1 MNKNQSYSNIVVQLR
16 GGSEYLETIELTDT
30 EEQLLLANTN
40 NAWDL
45 MCESIQA
52 RLGIEIIG
60 NYNLISYTVNGIT
73 KPLH

>member
-1 MNKNQSYSNIVVQLR
+1 MNKQQLYSNIVVQLR
-16 GGSEYLETIELTDT
+16 GGSEYLETIELTET
-30 EEQLLLANTN
+30 EEHLLLANTN

-52 RLGIEIIG
+52 RLVIEIIG

>member
-1 MNKNQSYSNIVVQLR
+1 M
-16 GGSEYLETIELTDT
+16 TIELTDT

-40 NAWDL
+40 NAWNL
-45 MCESIQA
+45 MCESIKA

-73 KPLH
+73 RPLH

>member
-1 MNKNQSYSNIVVQLR
+1 MNKQQLYSNIVVQLR

-40 NAWDL
+40 NAWNL

-52 RLGIEIIG
+52 RLGFEIIG
-60 NYNLISYTVNGIT
+60 YYNIISYTVNGIT

>member
-1 MNKNQSYSNIVVQLR
+1 
-16 GGSEYLETIELTDT
+16 
-30 EEQLLLANTN
+30 
-40 NAWDL
+40 